1 MVLSKCIVAGESSAI
16 LANKVLVTFSQ
27 KATKLIA
34 LRSAKNRADITGKL
48 DTNSLT
54 IVFFQ
59 KKIGHFPPIHESG
72 FIFQYWEIK

>member
-34 LRSAKNRADITGKL
+34 LRKAKNRADITGKL
-48 DTNSLT
+48 DTNSLA

-59 KKIGHFPPIHESG
+59 KK
-72 FIFQYWEIK
+72 